1 MVKVHIVLLLSTFLL
16 ASGERRER
24 KEGLKWFPANE
35 KEECK
40 QVQEQVKVEAN

>member
-1 MVKVHIVLLLSTFLL
+1 MVKVQIVLLLCAFLL
-16 ASGERRER
+16 VSGERRER

-40 QVQEQVKVEAN
+40 QVPEQVEVEAN